1 MTGEFLY
8 ISSDELERAR
18 QRVGEPEWQ
27 PAAERL
33 RAEAERLQG
42 GDGPLPEFDRSW
54 YDADPDRSHRETYAA
69 FHDYVCPVNRLM
81 ADAWT
86 LLRAGAVFGDER
98 FLETARTWTLH
109 VADRFR
115 YHVTHY
121 DSGMEFARMSDAMAE
136 AYAGLGDRLDDD
148 QRGRLGRALAACGEA
163 IRLSHQQWLSDPY
176 LVHMPYNNHMIWHQ
190 RGLLGIGLALGRQD
204 WIDEALNGPRNF
216 GEMLVG
222 ATRDD
227 GLCYESSTLYHFA
240 TLDGLLRTAELVRHR
255 PDLDRDL
262 YRETF
267 ANGRSLK
274 QMLDA
279 PLGLLLPNGEL
290 PSLGDC
296 YARREPLW
304 RTHQWFYEIGFAVY
318 GDPRYAWLLGRAGER
333 TSFEALMFGA
343 DRLEP
348 AEPPPGRTRL
358 WIEHGYALLTSRTGA
373 GYWESRPAGRGSGV
387 VAVLTGDL
395 SGIHHHKDSLGLE
408 VFAAGR
414 LWVEDVESRAVE
426 EHGFS
431 DPIQE
436 AFNRTVLAHNT
447 VMVNGQDQREIQRPL
462 VVTEFKELPSCR
474 TVTMADRPGRIYD
487 GVGMMRSVAVTPDY
501 CLDLHQVCSSAEHT
515 CDWLVHPRGDGPVR
529 CDLDFSE
536 TALPSTEGQ
545 PGWAVLRNASSAAVD
560 AGGATLSWTQDGL
573 AFRLD
578 VSSGREATLLR
589 AEWPVAGDWSEGG
602 REMFAYRVRCRKADF
617 VALYQVTGGEGLWQV
632 AGCRRVDNG
641 LTDEMHVTVSNGRE
655 TREHIFEG
663 L

>member
-1 MTGEFLY
+1 VTGEFLY

-18 QRVGEPEWQ
+18 QRVGQ
-27 PAAERL
+27 PQWRAAAERL
-33 RAEAERLQG
+33 REEAERLQG
-42 GDGPLPEFDRSW
+42 GDDPLPEFDSSW
-54 YDADPDRSHRETYAA
+54 YDVDPDRSYGETYEA
-69 FHDYVCPVNRLM
+69 FHDYVRPAGRLM
-81 ADAWT
+81 ADALT
-86 LLRAGAVFGDER
+86 LLRAGTVLGDER
-98 FLETARTWTLH
+98 FLETARRWTLH

-136 AYAGLGDRLDDD
+136 VYAGLGDRLEGGERDL
-148 QRGRLGRALAACGEA
+148 LGRALAACGEA
-163 IRLSHQQWLSDPY
+163 IRVSTGQWLSDS
-176 LVHMPYNNHMIWHQ
+176 LLARMPYNNHMIWHQ
-190 RGLLGIGLALGRQD
+190 RGLLGIALALGRQD
-204 WIDEALNGPRNF
+204 WIAEALTGPRNF

-240 TLDGLLRTAELVRHR
+240 TLDGLVRTAELVRHR
-255 PDLDRDL
+255 SSLGRDL

-274 QMLDA
+274 QMFDA

-290 PSLGDC
+290 PPLGDC
-296 YARREPLW
+296 YARRNPLW
-304 RTHQWFYEIGFAVY
+304 QTHQWFYEIGFAVY
-318 GDPRYAWLLGRAGER
+318 ADPRYAWLLGRTGER

-358 WIEHGYALLTSRTGA
+358 WVEHGYALLTSRTGA
-373 GYWESRPAGRGSGV
+373 GYWESRSAGRGTGV

-395 SGIHHHKDSLGLE
+395 SGIHHHADSLGLQ
-408 VFAAGR
+408 VFAAGS
-414 LWVEDVESRAVE
+414 LWTEDVESRAVE
-426 EHGFS
+426 GHGFS
-431 DPIQE
+431 APIQK

-447 VMVNGQDQREIQRPL
+447 VMVDRQDQREIDRPL

-474 TVTMADRPGRIYD
+474 TVSMADRQGRIYD
-487 GVGMMRSVAVTPDY
+487 GVSMMRSVAVTPDY
-501 CLDLHQVCSSAEHT
+501 CLDLYQVRSDVERT
-515 CDWLVHPRGDGPVR
+515 FDWLVHPRSDGPVR

-536 TALPSTEGQ
+536 AALPSDEGRL
-545 PGWAVLRNASSAAVD
+545 GWAILRNTTSAAVGAD
-560 AGGATLSWTQDGL
+560 GATLSWAQDDV

-578 VSSGREATLLR
+578 VAWGQEAELLR
-589 AEWPVAGDWSEGG
+589 AEWPVASDWSEGG
-602 REMFAYRVRCRKADF
+602 REMFAYRVGGRKADF
-617 VALYQVTGGEGLWQV
+617 VALYQVTESQRLWQV
-632 AGCRRVDNG
+632 SGCRRVNNG
-641 LTDEMHVTVSNGRE
+641 LAEEMQVTVTNGRE